1 VMWPVAVGLKL
12 VRLKRNLPAFSRP
25 DVRRNTRRAASGGLL
40 AHLPARRSPNLTC
53 PNLTWNCG
61 CP

>member
-40 AHLPARRSPNLTC
+40 AHLPARRSP
-53 PNLTWNCG
+53 
-61 CP
+61 